1 MSFVHSTGRGVRKL
15 SELFC
20 WIGVAGLITLV
31 AGAART
37 AKLEAPPAVH
47 EPLLAGA
54 EIPSQV
60 LSSVQRACQN
70 CHSENTAWPWYSG
83 IPPLSWQ
90 IHKDVA
96 QARQFM
102 DLSKWD
108 DYTEGEKRGFLVSMA
123 AALKTRA
130 MPPTRYVWMHPEA
143 RLSDAEL
150 VSLENWALAERQR
163 IRPGDTA
170 PSKPRKDVDP
180 D

>member
-1 MSFVHSTGRGVRKL
+1 MHSTGRGIRKL

-20 WIGVAGLITLV
+20 WIGVAGLITFV
-31 AGAART
+31 AGAARAT
-37 AKLEAPPAVH
+37 GKIERPPATH

-54 EIPSQV
+54 QIPTQL

-102 DLSKWD
+102 DLSKWN
-108 DYTEGEKRGFLVSMA
+108 DYTEREKRGLLVSIA
-123 AALKTRA
+123 AALKKHA
-130 MPPTRYVWMHPEA
+130 MPPARYVWMHPEA
-143 RLSDAEL
+143 GLSEAEL
-150 VSLENWALAERQR
+150 VSLENWALAEQQR
-163 IRPGDTA
+163 IRRYDA
-170 PSKPRKDVDP
+170 ALSKPRVKRGS
-180 D
+180 